1 LRPQG
6 YTGVLPPQRFNL
18 ARYCLSG
25 KPAEKTALIIAGETT
40 THWTFA
46 QIEETVLRLAG
57 GLRMSG
63 LEPGQRLFIRM
74 GNSFDYAIVFFAATA
89 IGAVPIPASPMLTP
103 REVASLLAHSGASV
117 VAWDGALELPPIDR
131 IGLLTPDDLARLRRG
146 PPAGYAD
153 SAANDPAYLVYTSG
167 TSGQPKGVLHA
178 HRAVWGRQPMYDG
191 WYGITADDVVLHT
204 GAFNWTY
211 TLGTGLFDPFANG
224 ATSIVNTGPRDPEV
238 WPALIRHHHATIMAS
253 VPGIYR
259 QLLRSGFTPD
269 PGLRHGLT
277 AGEALPLPI
286 LHQWRQSTGLELYEA
301 LGMSEISTYISSS
314 PAVPVRDG
322 SPGKPQQGRAIR
334 ILDDGQIGVH
344 CSDPGL
350 MLGYW
355 AEPPLQDEWFATG
368 DLADIDADGYVW
380 YRGRADDLM
389 NAGGFR
395 VSPLEVESVLLQH
408 PDVLEAGVREWRI
421 SDTLSIIAAFIV
433 PQPGRSPQE
442 VAILSFVH
450 DRLAAYKAPKQI
462 WFVPALPRTANG
474 KLIRKA
480 LDKP

>member
-25 KPAEKTALIIAGETT
+25 KPGAKTALIIAGETT

-46 QIEETVLRLAG
+46 QIEEAVLRLAG
-57 GLRMSG
+57 GLLMAG

-103 REVASLLAHSGASV
+103 REVARLLTHSGASV

-131 IGLLTPDDLARLRRG
+131 ISLLTPDDLARLRKA
-146 PPAGYAD
+146 PPASYAE
-153 SAANDPAYLVYTSG
+153 SAADDPAYLVYTSG

-178 HRAVWGRQPMYDG
+178 HRAVWGRRPMYDG

-224 ATSIVNTGPRDPEV
+224 ATAIVNTGPRGAEI
-238 WPALIRHHHATIMAS
+238 WPDLIRRHHATIMAS

-277 AGEALPLPI
+277 AGEALPPPI

-314 PAVPVRDG
+314 PTVPVRDG
-322 SPGKPQQGRAIR
+322 SPGKPQQGRAVR

-344 CSDPGL
+344 RGDPGL

-355 AEPPLQDEWFATG
+355 AEAPLQDEWFATG

-408 PDVLEAGVREWRI
+408 PDVLEAGVREWRV
-421 SDTLSIIAAFIV
+421 SDTLSIIAAFVV
-433 PQPGRSPQE
+433 PLPGRSPQE
-442 VAILSFVH
+442 AAILSFVH

-462 WFVPALPRTANG
+462 WFVTALPRTANG